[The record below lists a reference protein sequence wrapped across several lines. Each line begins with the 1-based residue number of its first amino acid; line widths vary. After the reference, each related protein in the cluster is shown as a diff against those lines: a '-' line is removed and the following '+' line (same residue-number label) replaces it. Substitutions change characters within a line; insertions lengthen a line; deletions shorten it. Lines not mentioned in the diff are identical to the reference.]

1 MAVLVVLAVLRTG
14 FGLDTPPPAGRCF
27 QAARLQPAT
36 LAPSTLCRQAT
47 PLVSSLRDISSRNG
61 NTLQE
66 KHLTKVLPMAHPRTR
81 SISTRVTADEYAA
94 CERLAGTRSVGLWLH
109 DVLRAT
115 LTSAPAR
122 DLIVV
127 GEVLGLRMIVL
138 NLHHDM
144 ARGERPTDERVHD
157 IIATADREKLR
168 MAKAR
173 LAEPFLL

>member
-1 MAVLVVLAVLRTG
+1 MAVFVVLALLSQRLGSGHPTPRGAVLSSRSSS
-14 FGLDTPPPAGRCF
+14 AGNSRAINPLPSGH
-27 QAARLQPAT
+27 AARVFIA
-36 LAPSTLCRQAT
+36 RH
-47 PLVSSLRDISSRNG
+47 LVSEWQHVAGKAFN
-61 NTLQE
+61 E
-66 KHLTKVLPMAHPRTR
+66 VLPMAHPRTR

-94 CERLAGTRSVGLWLH
+94 CERWAGTRSVGLWLH

-138 NLHHDM
+138 TLHHDM

-173 LAEPFLL
+173 LAEPFLR